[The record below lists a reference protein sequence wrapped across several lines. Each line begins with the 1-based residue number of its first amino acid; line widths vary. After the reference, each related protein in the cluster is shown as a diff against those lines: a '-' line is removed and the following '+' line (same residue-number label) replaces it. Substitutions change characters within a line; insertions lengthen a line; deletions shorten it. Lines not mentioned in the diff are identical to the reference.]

1 MYKIM
6 YRRQWLKAIPN
17 QRDEAACTAFA
28 LCSIINWFKDPKYK
42 AEGLER
48 EYLNGSDFF
57 ALVNSKYP
65 EDIQGPLTTTQA
77 LVYAKEMGYIKEY
90 TSFKLEQINYEIF
103 KLMLKA
109 GALLLLNV
117 NKIDRDKISA
127 SNPVAQY
134 AQGGV
139 PHAVACVDYDDE
151 NKVIKIL
158 NSRGEEFWD
167 RGYFYIKAEDI
178 PQMVSWVNLVVDADD
193 KENMAKLNYK
203 NMLSKAIKIL
213 SAQRKYGTEDEQQA
227 MNFANSMLRKVCL
240 KQDHQYNMDKKKAV
254 DFINRYF

>member
-1 MYKIM
+1 MTYKRGWI
-6 YRRQWLKAIPN
+6 KEIPN
-17 QRDEAACTAFA
+17 QRDEASCTAYA
-28 LCSIINWFKDPKYK
+28 LCSIINGFKDPKYR
-42 AEGLER
+42 AEGLEW

-57 ALVNSKYP
+57 ALANSKYP
-65 EDIQGPLTTTQA
+65 EDIQGPLTSTQA
-77 LVYAKEMGYIKEY
+77 LIYAKEMGYIREY
-90 TSFKLEQINYEIF
+90 ASLKQDQTTYEVF

-117 NKIDRDKISA
+117 NKINRDKISA
-127 SNPVAQY
+127 SDPVAKY
-134 AQGGV
+134 TLGSI

-158 NSRGEEFWD
+158 NSRWEEFGD
-167 RGYFYIKAEDI
+167 RGYFYIRAEDI

-193 KENMAKLNYK
+193 KENMAKLNYR

-254 DFINRYF
+254 DFINKYF

>member
-1 MYKIM
+1 MT
-6 YRRQWLKAIPN
+6 YRRQWIKEIPN
-17 QRDEAACTAFA
+17 QRDEASCTAYA
-28 LCSIINWFKDPKYK
+28 LCSIINGFKDPKYR
-42 AEGLER
+42 AEGLEW

-57 ALVNSKYP
+57 ALANSKYP
-65 EDIQGPLTTTQA
+65 EDIQGPLTSTQA
-77 LVYAKEMGYIKEY
+77 LVYAKEMGYIREY
-90 TSFKLEQINYEIF
+90 TSLKQGQTNYEVF

-117 NKIDRDKISA
+117 NKINWDAITP
-127 SNPVAQY
+127 SNPVAQFTKW
-134 AQGGV
+134 GI
-139 PHAVACVDYDDE
+139 PHAVAAVDYDDE

-158 NSRGEEFWD
+158 NSRWEEFGD

-240 KQDHQYNMDKKKAV
+240 NQNHQYNMDKKKAV
-254 DFINRYF
+254 DFINKYF

>member
-1 MYKIM
+1 MT
-6 YRRQWLKAIPN
+6 YRRQGIKAIPN

-65 EDIQGPLTTTQA
+65 ADIQGSLTTTQA

-117 NKIDRDKISA
+117 NKIDRDKITA
-127 SNPVAQY
+127 SNPVAQFTKW
-134 AQGGV
+134 GI
-139 PHAVACVDYDDE
+139 PHAVAAVDYDDE

-158 NSRGEEFWD
+158 NSRWEEFGD

-193 KENMAKLNYK
+193 KENMAKLNYR
-203 NMLSKAIKIL
+203 NMLSKAVKII
-213 SAQRKYGTEDEQQA
+213 SGQRKYGTEEEKKA
-227 MNFANSMLRKVCL
+227 MNFANTMIRKLCL
-240 KQDHQYNMDKKKAV
+240 GQNHQYNMSKA
-254 DFINRYF
+254 DLLRFINKYF